1 MATPHLTALE
11 LRLAAHL
18 PCTTAA
24 LAAWYSRVW
33 RTPAQRV
40 QTLVWAALIATAL
53 AALLWLAPPS
63 GPPSVRWEMPDG
75 ARAWL
80 GVLVLLIGTWAGQSA
95 HRRIAAWLA
104 RHWLAWCLCR
114 RQIRNETIIIGLW
127 RAETATLTLLLLCV
141 LAMRWVALSIHDALM
156 LAELLFG
163 GFVLAF
169 AVSYRR
175 GLRPAT
181 AAPALRASAPAPA
194 LPAIVC
200 LQAARPW
207 AWLMGTAAAVLAVSA
222 IAVMAVQS
230 KAPHLL
236 TAAGVMAA
244 GGFVYSQIRLN
255 PGAAA
260 LCGLLAWTGTPLRW
274 CLLRVLALPLGVALV
289 LVLPITIAALSLGR
303 PLWAVAAGLGVLA
316 AAWHLLV
323 RALGDLARMRRGR
336 NEAFVL
342 IHSLIPVALLMS
354 LGPEESL
361 ALIGLHLGWL
371 LWRGQRLWNG
381 ERHA

>member
-1 MATPHLTALE
+1 MTTAHLTALE

-53 AALLWLAPPS
+53 AALVWLAPPS
-63 GPPSVRWEMPDG
+63 GPPSVRWQMPDG

-80 GVLVLLIGTWAGQSA
+80 GVLVLLAGIWAGQSA
-95 HRRIAAWLA
+95 RRRIAAWLA

-141 LAMRWVALSIHDALM
+141 LAMRWVALSIHDVLM

-175 GLRPAT
+175 GLRPAS
-181 AAPALRASAPAPA
+181 AASAPRASASVPA

-200 LQAARPW
+200 LQAARPR
-207 AWLMGTAAAVLAVSA
+207 AWLVGVAVAVLAVSA
-222 IAVMAVQS
+222 IVVIAVQ
-230 KAPHLL
+230 AGNPHLL

-244 GGFVYSQIRLN
+244 GGFVLSQIRLN
-255 PGAAA
+255 PGMAA
-260 LCGLLAWTGTPLRW
+260 LCGLLAWTGASPWW
-274 CLLRVLALPLGVALV
+274 CLARVLVVPLGVAMV
-289 LVLPITIAALSLGR
+289 LMLPIAIAALLLGR

-316 AAWHLLV
+316 AAWYVLV
-323 RALGDLARMRRGR
+323 RALGDLVRMRRGR
-336 NEAFVL
+336 GEAFVL

-371 LWRGQRLWNG
+371 FWRGQRLWHG
-381 ERHA
+381 ECRA